1 MRAPE
6 GNKDLARSIARRSHP
21 SDATPDGC
29 RRAVNRH
36 ASPIDPAPPLGPDA
50 LYGDLF
56 VAVQSRRLFGDGKTF
71 PDMEPRRAPDEIMA
85 AWRAAAPQGDE
96 AIRAF
101 VVANFDP
108 PPPPRLDPPDHQAT
122 ITDHIAALWDD
133 LVVQPEVHG
142 RWSSALDL
150 PSPYVIP
157 GGRFREI
164 YYWDSYFTMLG
175 LAVDG
180 RDTLVESMLDN
191 FVSLIERY
199 GHIPNGTR
207 SYFLSRSQPPF
218 LALMTDLS
226 RDPAPAVH
234 SRRLAALRRE
244 HDYWMAGE
252 ANLPGPGA
260 AAHVVRMPDGAMLNR
275 YWDAFDAPRPESYA
289 EDVAVAATSDR
300 PAGEIYRD
308 LRAAAESGWDFSS
321 RWLRDP
327 ADLATIDT
335 GAIVPVDLN
344 CLLHVSECRIA
355 GECTALG
362 DDEGAAVFQ
371 HRADARAAAI
381 DAYCWDE
388 ADGRFADWHWVERR
402 PVANATAAALYPLF
416 AGIASADQAA
426 ATAAMVER
434 DLLAPGGLRTTTIET
449 TQQWDRPNGWAPLQW
464 IAVAGL
470 RRYGHD
476 ALADT
481 IAERWLATVQEVYD
495 ATGAL
500 FEKYDI
506 EHGRPAGGGEYP
518 NQQGF
523 GWTNGVVKA
532 LIADKERQA

>member
-1 MRAPE
+1 
-6 GNKDLARSIARRSHP
+6 
-21 SDATPDGC
+21 
-29 RRAVNRH
+29 VNRH
-36 ASPIDPAPPLGPDA
+36 ASSVDPAPALGPDA
-50 LYGDLF
+50 LFGDLF
-56 VAVQSRRLFGDGKTF
+56 VTVQSRRLFGDGKTF

-85 AWRAAAPQGDE
+85 AWHAEGPRTDE
-96 AIRAF
+96 AVCAF
-101 VVANFDP
+101 VAANFGP

-122 ITDHIAALWDD
+122 IADHIAALWDD
-133 LVVQPEVHG
+133 LVVVPEARG
-142 RWSSALDL
+142 PWSSALDL
-150 PSPYVIP
+150 PLPYVIP

-180 RDTLVESMLDN
+180 RDALVESMLDN

-218 LALMTDLS
+218 LALMADLS

-234 SRRLAALRRE
+234 RRRLAALRRE
-244 HDYWMAGE
+244 HDYWMMGE
-252 ANLPGPGA
+252 GELSAPGA
-260 AAHVVRMPDGAMLNR
+260 AAHVVRLPDGAVLNR
-275 YWDAFDAPRPESYA
+275 YWDAFDTPRPEAFA
-289 EDVAVAATSDR
+289 EDVAVAARSDR
-300 PAGEIYRD
+300 PAGEVYRD

-327 ADLATIDT
+327 ANLATIQT

-344 CLLHVSECRIA
+344 CLLYLSECRIA
-355 GECTALG
+355 EECAALG
-362 DDEGAAVFQ
+362 DNEGAVAFQ
-371 HRADARAAAI
+371 DRADARAAAI
-381 DAYCWDE
+381 NTYCWVE
-388 ADGRFADWHWVERR
+388 PEGRFADWHWIDGR
-402 PVANATAAALYPLF
+402 PVAGPTAASLYPLF
-416 AGIASADQAA
+416 AGIASAGQAV

-434 DLLAPGGLRTTTIET
+434 DLLAPGGMRSTTIET

-464 IAVAGL
+464 IAVTGL

-476 ALADT
+476 AVADA
-481 IAERWLATVQEVYD
+481 IADRWLATVQDFYD

-532 LIADKERQA
+532 LLAEREKRRG